1 MVWAVAVAGL
11 KRSPAVSEGECGYS
25 ILHASEGW
33 GTDAPPRLS
42 SSPTHCFVIHGAP
55 PQPRTSADSVTHPT
69 KEASECRRGNGSDRR
84 NTEVSTGR

>member
-11 KRSPAVSEGECGYS
+11 KRSPALAEGECGS
-25 ILHASEGW
+25 PIASQSMGH
-33 GTDAPPRLS
+33 PPK
-42 SSPTHCFVIHGAP
+42 
-55 PQPRTSADSVTHPT
+55 PRTSADSVTHPT